1 MVFKVRQFVNI
12 KILKSIYYA
21 IFDCHLNYAS
31 TVWGQNINSMNRL
44 IIMQKK
50 LSILWVLNAEN
61 PFFRHEIIILPD
73 KILMENFL
81 FISESI
87 NFDLSPIFNHWF
99 TCSSDSYN
107 YETQNSSKGML
118 KVKTVK
124 TKKYGREAM
133 IMQYHHGT
141 KFKRYFIS
149 CTTRPFIF

>member
-1 MVFKVRQFVNI
+1 MRPKYKFNE
-12 KILKSIYYA
+12 SA
-21 IFDCHLNYAS
+21 NYNGKKAL
-31 TVWGQNINSMNRL
+31 R
-44 IIMQKK
+44 IM
-50 LSILWVLNAEN
+50 SFECRNAHSN

-87 NFDLSPIFNHWF
+87 NFDLSPIFNHWLTF
-99 TCSSDSYN
+99 SSDSHN

-124 TKKYGREAM
+124 TKKYGRAVM

-141 KFKRYFIS
+141 TFKKYFIS
-149 CTTRPFIF
+149 CTT